1 MAYRSIHHHLLACI
15 LMSWYQQARCNR
27 YDPEIFFDTRKR
39 AERRAKG
46 ICAKCPVQPECL
58 SFALQS
64 GTEFGIWGG
73 LNADERRMLVL
84 RGSSATEGAVV
95 VRPSRVTTS

>member
-1 MAYRSIHHHLLACI
+1 MH
-15 LMSWYQQARCNR
+15 LMSWYQQARCHR

-39 AERRAKG
+39 SERRAKT
-46 ICAKCPVQPECL
+46 ICSKCAVQGECL

-84 RGSSATEGAVV
+84 RRKAPGEAKVLVPVPG
-95 VRPSRVTTS
+95 VTS